1 MTSPD
6 DTSTPGGGG
15 KPTQSIIEGVAHHEG
30 VDVTE
35 VEPPAYEPLYAVI
48 NPEALD
54 NLFRTATGSAAADA
68 HVSLEY
74 AGYDITVYGDGRVD
88 VADPSTGEIVP
99 DHVDE

>member
-1 MTSPD
+1 MSSPN
-6 DTSTPGGGG
+6 DTSAPGGGG
-15 KPTQSIIEGVAHHEG
+15 KPTQAIIEAIARHEG

-35 VEPPAYEPLYAVI
+35 VEPPAYEPLYTVV

-54 NLFRTATGSAAADA
+54 SLFRTASDAATADA

-74 AGYDITVYGDGRVD
+74 AGYDITVHSDGRVD
-88 VADPSTGEIVP
+88 VTDPSTGEIVP